1 MRTLRNT
8 IADAKEKEDS
18 DALKVA
24 RRFVRA
30 VCRVFVV
37 LASSIGPNSN
47 KKKGYVFIKIYPVTE
62 CIPKNQ
68 LIRYWS
74 VYIVTSRGL

>member
-1 MRTLRNT
+1 MRTT
-8 IADAKEKEDS
+8 ISDAKEREDS
-18 DALKVA
+18 DALTVA

-47 KKKGYVFIKIYPVTE
+47 KRKGYVFIGIDPVIDCTPKI
-62 CIPKNQ
+62 
-68 LIRYWS
+68 
-74 VYIVTSRGL
+74 